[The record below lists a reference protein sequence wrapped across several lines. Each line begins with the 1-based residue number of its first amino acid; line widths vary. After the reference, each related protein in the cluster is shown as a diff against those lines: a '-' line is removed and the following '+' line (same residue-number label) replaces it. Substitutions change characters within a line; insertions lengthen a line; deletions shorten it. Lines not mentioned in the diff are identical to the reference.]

1 MNPTFSKISRTTHWI
16 SSALGLASLL
26 FFSVTGIT
34 LNHPDWFKAAP
45 HVEVSVIQQSDGW
58 LADFNQASETD
69 QLAVVAQLIN
79 RTWQLPVPRNIER
92 DDVEWILDYQR
103 PGGISTVV
111 LDVASGTLTLEQVND
126 GAVALI
132 NDLHKGRHAGTA
144 WVLFIDVAAIVC
156 LFFSITGLFLLFV
169 YAKKRASTWP
179 LVLLGAVLPVLLFWV
194 FVP

>member
-45 HVEVSVIQQSDGW
+45 KVEVSVIQQPDIW
-58 LADFNQASETD
+58 LAEFNQASETD
-69 QLAVVAQLIN
+69 QLAAVAKAIN
-79 RTWQLPVPRNIER
+79 HAWHLPVPRNIER
-92 DDVEWILDYQR
+92 DDVEWVLDYQR
-103 PGGISTVV
+103 PGGISTVL
-111 LDVASGTLTLEQVND
+111 LDLTSGVMTLEQVDD

-132 NDLHKGRHAGTA
+132 NDLHKGRHAGSA
-144 WVLFIDVAAIVC
+144 WLLFIDVAAIVC
-156 LFFSITGLFLLFV
+156 IFFSLTGLFLLFV

-179 LVLLGAVLPVLLFWV
+179 LVLLGAALPVLLFWV